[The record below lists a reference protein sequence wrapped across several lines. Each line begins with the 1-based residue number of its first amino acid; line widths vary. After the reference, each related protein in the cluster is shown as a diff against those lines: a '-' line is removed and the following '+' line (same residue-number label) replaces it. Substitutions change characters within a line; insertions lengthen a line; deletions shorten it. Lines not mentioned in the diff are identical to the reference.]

1 MIYAEEE
8 KKESPFVSVNNLTRG
23 RILEPG
29 AAIFQQK
36 SATEPVEEQGTK
48 EASRLEKEE
57 IPAAGTF
64 VNELGIVAPEAN
76 LRPDPSTDNQPLKRL
91 AMNTKVQIIKDLEG
105 GWSYISTEAGDTGYV
120 ASYLVKRGLPE
131 PGAVLHKI
139 ESGESAIGIAERYYR
154 DKANKWG
161 QDLRYYVNVLVHA
174 NGGAGDGTKGI
185 YTPHT
190 GAGWQETQ
198 VRSGYYIWIP
208 SSDFAKTLQ
217 GVVGSG
223 SITFGVKAR
232 IEHATDFFRQ
242 KLDDFKYANQFVGQ
256 LLPEKLSDDLLG
268 AIKSALLNFA
278 LGMIA
283 AGLLLGI
290 AAGLGALIGALIGV
304 FAGGV
309 GAVPG
314 AALGAKIGFEIGL
327 FLLKWIGLGLL
338 ITYGVSLLGRIGIAF
353 GEYVIAVWKAN
364 GERRKLEQSAD
375 LCAEAV
381 KEFLLSVLELVVMLV
396 AAWGVGRAMGALA
409 KTKFGKKLG
418 SDKLLEWVNRR
429 SKYQSTRETISG
441 LETRATSSY
450 TYNMIENPGPLAR
463 IDPQAAGTF
472 AGGKY
477 NISVLENDLILY
489 RAGRAG
495 GGKNAFGQFFTRRA
509 PQSRATARI
518 DYAVRAQWIDPKTG
532 ALTGSSPIEA
542 VYAIKIPKG
551 TMIYEGPAGYQT
563 GVYVGGREQIFIS
576 KPWEIPGVQ
585 VMAEIPLP

>member
-8 KKESPFVSVNNLTRG
+8 KKESPFVSVNTLTRG

-29 AAIFQQK
+29 AEIYQLK
-36 SATEPVEEQGTK
+36 GATEPAEEQGTK

-57 IPAAGTF
+57 IPAAGTL

-76 LRPDPSTDNQPLKRL
+76 LRPDPSTDNQPLKQL
-91 AMNTKVQIIKDLEG
+91 VLNTKVQIIKDLEG

-120 ASYLVKRGLPE
+120 ASYLVRRGLPE

-154 DKANKWG
+154 EKANKWG
-161 QDLRYYVNVLVHA
+161 QDLRYYVNVLVHV

-185 YTPHT
+185 YTPHA

-217 GVVGSG
+217 GVVGSA
-223 SITFGVKAR
+223 SITYGIKER
-232 IEHATDFFRQ
+232 TDHTIDFFRQ

-290 AAGLGALIGALIGV
+290 AAGLGALIGVL
-304 FAGGV
+304 AGGV

-409 KTKFGKKLG
+409 KTKLGKKLG

-429 SKYQSTRETISG
+429 SK
-441 LETRATSSY
+441 LETTKSRYFSFESPAYMAKQWQGKGDYPGVDDWINIKIEKGTKVWGGTPGQSNFYTTENTMKIVGNDATKLNQGLQVGKVKYPLFREGMTQYEVTQDITVGFSKALA
-450 TYNMIENPGPLAR
+450 NPQFG
-463 IDPQAAGTF
+463 
-472 AGGKY
+472 AGGFDQY
-477 NISVLENDLILY
+477 FIPDYINVL
-489 RAGRAG
+489 R
-495 GGKNAFGQFFTRRA
+495 
-509 PQSRATARI
+509 
-518 DYAVRAQWIDPKTG
+518 
-532 ALTGSSPIEA
+532 PIRS
-542 VYAIKIPKG
+542 IIM
-551 TMIYEGPAGYQT
+551 TN
-563 GVYVGGREQIFIS
+563 R
-576 KPWEIPGVQ
+576 
-585 VMAEIPLP
+585 